1 MKKIKIILLL
11 LMFGIILQAQNTNP
25 EVTNLRFEQRT
36 DGTHKVDIYYDL
48 YDADGNAM
56 TVTMEVSAD
65 AGQSYTLQATSL
77 SGDIGANITSGNNRH
92 IVWDFGIDHPNY
104 FSDQIKVKII
114 ADDGQGGGIGECGE
128 PIEFAGKTYNT
139 VQIGDQCWLKENLDV
154 GTMIN
159 STTSGY
165 QQTNNNIIEKYC
177 FDNNPANCEIYGGLY
192 EWPEVMQY
200 VTTEGAQGICPDGW
214 HIPTLA
220 EFEELE
226 TFVGDQAAKLVRE
239 DQPTSGY
246 TPTNETGFSALFA
259 GLRYY
264 YSIFDCLGSYAFFWS
279 STESNSSLAYHM
291 NLHYYFSNVGNLF
304 DYATEGGFS
313 VRCVQD

>member
-1 MKKIKIILLL
+1 MGNTEMSKLISIVVLLLTSTTLFAQIIKIEDQHGDVFYKKISEVNKIT
-11 LMFGIILQAQNTNP
+11 FGTPPA
-25 EVTNLRFEQRT
+25 FS
-36 DGTHKVDIYYDL
+36 KC
-48 YDADGNAM
+48 
-56 TVTMEVSAD
+56 
-65 AGQSYTLQATSL
+65 
-77 SGDIGANITSGNNRH
+77 GDIVTDNRGAS
-92 IVWDFGIDHPNY
+92 
-104 FSDQIKVKII
+104 
-114 ADDGQGGGIGECGE
+114 
-128 PIEFAGKTYNT
+128 T
-139 VQIGDQCWLKENLDV
+139 VYYETIQIGDQCWLKENLDV

-200 VTTEGAQGICPDGW
+200 TTTEGAQGICPDGW

-291 NLHYYFSNVGNLF
+291 HLHYYFSNVGNLF

>member
-1 MKKIKIILLL
+1 
-11 LMFGIILQAQNTNP
+11 MFGIILRAQNANP

-77 SGDIGANITSGNNRH
+77 TGDIGANITSGNNKH

-139 VQIGDQCWLKENLDV
+139 VQIGDQCWLKENLNYETANSWCYDN
-154 GTMIN
+154 N
-159 STTSGY
+159 ST
-165 QQTNNNIIEKYC
+165 
-177 FDNNPANCEIYGGLY
+177 NCETYGRLY
-192 EWPEVMQY
+192 TWSAAMNGS
-200 VTTEGAQGICPDGW
+200 TTPGAQGICPDGW

-220 EFEELE
+220 DFETLE
-226 TFVGDQAAKLVRE
+226 AYVDDKAAALINEIEALNYIPSVA
-239 DQPTSGY
+239 Q
-246 TPTNETGFSALFA
+246 NETSFSALFA
-259 GLRYY
+259 GIRYY
-264 YSIFDCLGSYAFFWS
+264 FGYFNNLGYNTFFWS
-279 STESNSSLAYHM
+279 STEYNSASAYSVSLGY
-291 NLHYYFSNVGNLF
+291 NYSDVDLNDRVKGS
-304 DYATEGGFS
+304 GFS